1 MLEEALWFAFRVGF
15 GPAVWC
21 FISQGQT
28 SSPYHPQP
36 AYPLEPGGCSPAQHW
51 GGNSENSEKGRED
64 PPWLWGVK
72 SSPSHSVLLRGEN
85 ETSGESWSWSLA
97 RLLLSGRG
105 EKGGLEP
112 EIPTGNEVMLNEQ
125 LGKLSLISHSSRCGA
140 W

>member
-51 GGNSENSEKGRED
+51 GGNSEQEGTLHGFGVLNPPLLAPFCCEARMKRAGELELELGSTPARRPWREGR
-64 PPWLWGVK
+64 
-72 SSPSHSVLLRGEN
+72 
-85 ETSGESWSWSLA
+85 A
-97 RLLLSGRG
+97 
-105 EKGGLEP
+105 
-112 EIPTGNEVMLNEQ
+112 
-125 LGKLSLISHSSRCGA
+125 GA
-140 W
+140 

>member
-51 GGNSENSEKGRED
+51 GGNSEQEGTRRGFGVLNPPLLAPFCCEARMKRAGELELELGSTPARRPCREGR
-64 PPWLWGVK
+64 
-72 SSPSHSVLLRGEN
+72 
-85 ETSGESWSWSLA
+85 A
-97 RLLLSGRG
+97 
-105 EKGGLEP
+105 
-112 EIPTGNEVMLNEQ
+112 
-125 LGKLSLISHSSRCGA
+125 GA
-140 W
+140 

>member
-51 GGNSENSEKGRED
+51 GGNSEEEGTRCGFGVLNPPLLAPFCCEARMKRAGRAGAGA
-64 PPWLWGVK
+64 WLD
-72 SSPSHSVLLRGEN
+72 SCSPAVERREG
-85 ETSGESWSWSLA
+85 WSLKFPQGME
-97 RLLLSGRG
+97 R
-105 EKGGLEP
+105 
-112 EIPTGNEVMLNEQ
+112 
-125 LGKLSLISHSSRCGA
+125 
-140 W
+140 